1 MWFLTIRSAF
11 WLDETISYCE
21 ISGGFWEIWA
31 RQRVSFPTYF
41 YMLSATKPLIGS
53 SEVAPC
59 CRALKGLPVVICQ
72 DTVFDYLYVND
83 LAKITEWFIEH
94 EAHYKAYNVCT
105 GVGLA

>member
-1 MWFLTIRSAF
+1 MTQLISEAT
-11 WLDETISYCE
+11 DENLC
-21 ISGGFWEIWA
+21 
-31 RQRVSFPTYF
+31 V
-41 YMLSATKPLIGS
+41 
-53 SEVAPC
+53 PC
-59 CRALKGLPVVICQ
+59 CRALKGLPVVIRQ